1 MGWGQVSGKRPP
13 ATQEEG
19 VEVLKRDMEG
29 YSLTGWGA
37 GFQPPDISMRVQSC
51 LLGGSVMFPHRVFL
65 SAFSSPSGVP
75 SLHPWQSCW
84 VYPTDPLTSQPP

>member
-13 ATQEEG
+13 TTQEEG

-37 GFQPPDISMRVQSC
+37 GFQPPDISLRVQSC

-65 SAFSSPSGVP
+65 SAFSSPS
-75 SLHPWQSCW
+75 
-84 VYPTDPLTSQPP
+84 LTFRCAQPPCLAKLLGLSYRPFN